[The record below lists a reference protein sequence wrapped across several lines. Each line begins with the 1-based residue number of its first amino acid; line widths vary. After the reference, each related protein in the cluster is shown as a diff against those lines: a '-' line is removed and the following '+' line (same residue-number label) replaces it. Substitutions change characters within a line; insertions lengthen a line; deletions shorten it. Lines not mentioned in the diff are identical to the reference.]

1 MTIISEQNVIPVKP
15 VNGLVA
21 FGNCVVNHSLYIG
34 SIGIHKHRDGSGYR
48 ITYPTKKIGEQQIN
62 IYHPINKEVHE
73 AIESALI
80 EKCKEVF
87 EGGAARND
95 RHSEARAANL

>member
-21 FGNCVVNHSLYIG
+21 FGNCVINHSLYIG
-34 SIGIHKHRDGSGYR
+34 SIGIHKRRDGNGYR
-48 ITYPTKKIGEQQIN
+48 ITYPTKRIGEQQIN
-62 IYHPINKEVHE
+62 IYHPINNEAHE

-80 EKCKEVF
+80 EKCREVF
-87 EGGAARND
+87 EGGAAHDD
-95 RHSEARAANL
+95 RYGEARAGNL